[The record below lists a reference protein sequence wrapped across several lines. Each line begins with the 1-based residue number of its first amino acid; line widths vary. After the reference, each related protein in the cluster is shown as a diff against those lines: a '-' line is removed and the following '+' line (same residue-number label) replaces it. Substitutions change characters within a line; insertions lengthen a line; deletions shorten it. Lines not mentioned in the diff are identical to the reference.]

1 MPKRKYALNADC
13 GRKDKLWIMSMY
25 HEMSSYQHQRL
36 RKHPVQRKIPVTL
49 IGGFLGS
56 GKTTL
61 VNRAIALPEEAR
73 TDVVVREHGLVSI
86 DDKLIRLSPERIRA
100 ISGVTMH
107 MDEQTMI
114 YMSLDRLH
122 DERYGKFDRLILE
135 TSGTENP
142 EELLQ
147 MFFLWDMPYM
157 YKLNSLVTVVD
168 SEYGM
173 LNLDEYSQAREQIG
187 FADVLVLNKTD
198 LADEKTLNALEKRLR
213 TINASAK
220 IIRASFG
227 NVRLHDIDHD
237 TLYDTLRNL
246 KQADTREE
254 TEYMDGINSIVIEE
268 KEALNKEKVNR
279 WIQALFDSY
288 GAKLLRSKGFFNF
301 AGEDYR
307 YEFQAVRKSFHSY
320 ANELWPDGEER
331 KSVIVLIGEN
341 LPDRQELTR
350 TLHECI

>member
-1 MPKRKYALNADC
+1 
-13 GRKDKLWIMSMY
+13 MSMY
-25 HEMSSYQHQRL
+25 HEMSSYQHQRM
-36 RKHPVQRKIPVTL
+36 RKHPVQRKITVTL

-61 VNRAIALPEEAR
+61 VNHAIALPEEAR

-86 DDKLIRLSPERIRA
+86 DDKLIRVSPERIRA
-100 ISGVTMH
+100 ITGVTMH

-157 YKLNSLVTVVD
+157 YKLNSFVAVID
-168 SEYGM
+168 GEYGM
-173 LNLDEYSQAREQIG
+173 LNLDEYSQAREQVG

-198 LADEKTLNALEKRLR
+198 LADESELDRLEKRLR
-213 TINASAK
+213 TINAAAK
-220 IIRASFG
+220 IVRASFG
-227 NVRLHDIDHD
+227 NVRLSEIDGD
-237 TLYDTLRNL
+237 TLYESLRDL
-246 KQADTREE
+246 KQTDTREE
-254 TEYMDGINSIVIEE
+254 AVYMDGINSIVIEE
-268 KEALNKEKVNR
+268 KQALNKEKVNA
-279 WIQALFDSY
+279 WIQNLFDGY
-288 GAKLLRSKGFFNF
+288 GAKMLRSKGFFNF

-341 LPDRQELTR
+341 LPERQTLIE
-350 TLHECI
+350 TLHECVD